1 MPDKFEDRLK
11 HCNGELD
18 KLFSGFN
25 LTEEFKLQKQAI
37 KLHYHSMMLNAG
49 EKKERVI
56 HMYEFFISTL
66 QQIKANEIMV
76 NEAIKR
82 VERQAAARENEIFW
96 NNGFNGLSL
105 AALFLLATAAYLS
118 LYVIVASCF
127 PLQPILG
134 FAVLVLASGLF
145 IERMNVVF
153 SEYIDFEV
161 SAPIKD
167 ECKREVNIMSFF
179 RPKSV
184 ETEPSANVD
193 SPLLNV
199 SLLAK

>member
-1 MPDKFEDRLK
+1 MPDMFEKRLK
-11 HCNGELD
+11 HCNVELD
-18 KLFSGFN
+18 KLFEGFT
-25 LTEEFKLQKQAI
+25 LSEEFQLQKQAI
-37 KLHYHSMMLNAG
+37 KLHYHSMILNAG

-66 QQIKANEIMV
+66 QQARANKITL
-76 NEAIKR
+76 NEAVQR
-82 VERQAAARENEIFW
+82 VERKAAARENEIFW
-96 NNGFNGLSL
+96 NNGSNGLSL

-127 PLQPILG
+127 PMQPILG

-145 IERMNVVF
+145 VERMNRIL

-167 ECKREVNIMSFF
+167 ECKREVKLMSFF
-179 RPKSV
+179 RPNSV
-184 ETEPSANVD
+184 ETEPSSSVE
-193 SPLLNV
+193 SPLVDV
-199 SLLAK
+199 SF